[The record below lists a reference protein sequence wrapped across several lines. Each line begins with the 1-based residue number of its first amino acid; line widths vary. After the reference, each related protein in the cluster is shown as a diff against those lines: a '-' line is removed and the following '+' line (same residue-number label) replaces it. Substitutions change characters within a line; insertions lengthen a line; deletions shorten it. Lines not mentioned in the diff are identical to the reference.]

1 MRREWLVF
9 AAFCS
14 FWALFHLLALSS
26 TFEQAFDLSPCLH
39 VCWAWLTPTSLIKQV
54 HAEAS
59 THSFASICIP
69 SSLLPYAATLTPP
82 VPLCTVVGF
91 PNGNCLSAVKAY
103 EATAA
108 MDVGACEIDMV
119 INVGNLKRFSACVE
133 VDGENV
139 VGVGGDVGDVLD
151 AIVGDMVQVAQAVS
165 GELMR
170 DASR

>member
-1 MRREWLVF
+1 
-9 AAFCS
+9 
-14 FWALFHLLALSS
+14 
-26 TFEQAFDLSPCLH
+26 
-39 VCWAWLTPTSLIKQV
+39 
-54 HAEAS
+54 
-59 THSFASICIP
+59 
-69 SSLLPYAATLTPP
+69 
-82 VPLCTVVGF
+82 
-91 PNGNCLSAVKAY
+91 
-103 EATAA
+103 